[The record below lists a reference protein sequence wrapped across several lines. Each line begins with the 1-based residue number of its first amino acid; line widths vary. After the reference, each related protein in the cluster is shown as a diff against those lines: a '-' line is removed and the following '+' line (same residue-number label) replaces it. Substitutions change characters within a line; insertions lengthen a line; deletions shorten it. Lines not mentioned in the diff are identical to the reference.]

1 MPALD
6 RLVRRVT
13 EECVG
18 VGRRQLDRLDLA
30 VEHFRG
36 VDPIGKPV
44 EDLKCE
50 KGGRVV
56 GVRWKFPD
64 VVATERNADRR
75 THVLVCDV
83 RSSAAMNPPV
93 ASENDA
99 TRSARRPV
107 KRESP
112 PLAASSRRDSA

>member
-1 MPALD
+1 M
-6 RLVRRVT
+6 
-13 EECVG
+13 G

-36 VDPIGKPV
+36 VDPIGNPV
-44 EDLKCE
+44 EDLKGE
-50 KGGRVV
+50 KGGQAVEF
-56 GVRWKFPD
+56 GGSSQTSWP
-64 VVATERNADRR
+64 RNETLIGA

-83 RSSAAMNPPV
+83 RSSAAMNAPV

-107 KRESP
+107 
-112 PLAASSRRDSA
+112 